1 MCFGLVHL
9 YQYADNYFLENFIGI
24 LCISL
29 RVQGCTLP
37 LFVACKFAANYNHE
51 PEGRLVR
58 YRCARVLHVR
68 ELHPYNCPCSEGTD
82 DITISLNAGPGRM
95 LTSFLINQTLSS
107 LVRFPSCKRTRVTHV
122 HEAPDGI
129 AKRSLYSCVS

>member
-9 YQYADNYFLENFIGI
+9 YKYADNYFLENFIGI
-24 LCISL
+24 LGISL

-37 LFVACKFAANYNHE
+37 LFVARKFAANYNHE

-82 DITISLNAGPGRM
+82 DQYYDIFDCRSRSHANKLSNKSNVIFA
-95 LTSFLINQTLSS
+95 SS
-107 LVRFPSCKRTRVTHV
+107 LPGQV
-122 HEAPDGI
+122 
-129 AKRSLYSCVS
+129 VSEPE